1 MAQNPPDQNLDL
13 DRDSSAAAH
22 GGAASNSSRGPE
34 RIPELDGLRG
44 LAIFLVI
51 LYHYVALVPHG
62 ASGTWPSRMGT
73 ILGQGATGVDLFFVL
88 SGFLI
93 GGILLKTKTSPRYYK
108 TFYLRR
114 FHRIFPLYYGWI
126 LLFSLIVMVAGKLG
140 GTFGAEFRTAIP
152 YWAYFIFIQNY
163 FFGSTPVQAVW
174 LVQTWSL
181 AVEEQFYLISP
192 PLVRNLSRAW
202 LVRLLLAV
210 VAFAFL
216 FRLFLVLRFNSGG
229 DNWGIFASY
238 FWTPSRADDLALGV
252 LAALAWA
259 TPQTRQR
266 LQENIG
272 RMYLFLYAC
281 AGSLL
286 LMLFWLVKPN
296 SHVEA
301 ILGRPVYGLFYV
313 SLLII
318 CLADNQGTLAG
329 LLRWRPLREL
339 GRVSYCVYMIHDA
352 VNWLTFRI
360 VRHSEPRFD
369 SVPAMAL
376 AVAALVSTL
385 ALAELSWRYFEH
397 PLIRRGHRYSY

>member
-1 MAQNPPDQNLDL
+1 MTQNPPGQNSDL
-13 DRDSSAAAH
+13 NRDSAAASH
-22 GGAASNSSRGPE
+22 GAPASNASRSQE

-51 LYHYVALVPHG
+51 LYHYVAMAPHG
-62 ASGTWPSRMGT
+62 SPHTWPSRIGT

-126 LLFSLIVMVAGKLG
+126 LLFGVIMTVAGKMS
-140 GTFGAEFRTAIP
+140 GTWGAEFRTAIP

-163 FFGSTPVQAVW
+163 FFGSTSVQAVW

-192 PLVRNLSRAW
+192 PLVRNLSKPA
-202 LVRLLLAV
+202 LVKLLFAV

-216 FRLFLVLRFNSGG
+216 FRVVLATWFGLDHG
-229 DNWGIFASY
+229 NWGIFAAY
-238 FWTPSRADDLALGV
+238 FWTPSRADDLGLGV
-252 LAALAWA
+252 LAAVAWG

-266 LQENIG
+266 LQENI
-272 RMYLFLYAC
+272 RSIYLLLCAC
-281 AGSLL
+281 AVSLL
-286 LMLFWLVKPN
+286 VMMFWLVKPN
-296 SHVEA
+296 SYVEA
-301 ILGRPVYGLFYV
+301 TLGRPVYGVFFV
-313 SLLII
+313 SLLIV
-318 CLADNQGTLAG
+318 CLADKQGKLAG

-339 GRVSYCVYMIHDA
+339 GRVSYCVYMVHDA
-352 VNWLTFRI
+352 VDWLAFRI

-369 SVPAMAL
+369 SVPTMAL
-376 AVAALVSTL
+376 SVAALVSTL
-385 ALAELSWRYFEH
+385 VLAEVSWRYFEH
-397 PLIRRGHRYSY
+397 PLIRRGHRYPY